1 MDKLFR
7 LAAESMLDIYGK
19 YGILQSAGSGGIP
32 VRVSPF
38 FSSKIARESTG
49 MKMESDAN
57 VILSGCSGIPHAHQ
71 DHLVAGGREWSILS
85 VSEICS
91 GIYELELKEG

>member
-19 YGILQSAGSGGIP
+19 DGVLQRAGTGGAA

-49 MKMESDAN
+49 MKIESDAN
-57 VILSGCSGIPHAHQ
+57 VILSGCPEIPHAHQ
-71 DHLVAGGREWSILS
+71 DHLIAGSREWSILS

-91 GIYELELKEG
+91 GIYELELKER